1 MRRGGGGQQARHEG
15 PPKGA
20 PHGEEL
26 DRFNKYRLWCPN
38 KLGQRLRECSFS
50 SRNLWPRLFV
60 QQSTFGT
67 TSSTMCNPAQ
77 LIAHCVRVVCIY
89 RVVVVYCPRICRCS
103 QIMTG
108 SSREKTGANKT
119 SRANVKSV
127 SKVLALLSV
136 PAVPLL
142 WRRNVDFIRNFARVA
157 QFRILRILQ
166 QVSCKKDGPPSSSR
180 CTSSGDMLLFRSE
193 HFLFGNVTQFIENS
207 SMTSDQNI
215 SYLVALHL
223 IHFQE

>member
-1 MRRGGGGQQARHEG
+1 MAKSLRWMSWRSAARWRRPTSTAWGTSKRSSSRRRV
-15 PPKGA
+15 
-20 PHGEEL
+20 
-26 DRFNKYRLWCPN
+26 RFNKYRLWCPN

-166 QVSCKKDGPPSSSR
+166 QVSCKKDGPPRPLALAVHPVATCSY
-180 CTSSGDMLLFRSE
+180 
-193 HFLFGNVTQFIENS
+193 
-207 SMTSDQNI
+207 SDQNI
-215 SYLVALHL
+215 SFLVMLHNS
-223 IHFQE
+223 